1 MPAFMIR
8 RGRGCVANRNEAG
21 VTIEHI
27 NDLSI
32 VSLKVSKKSLEEAL
46 RQLQLA
52 PPLAAT
58 GEDPRCLWLGPD
70 RWLLVSASA
79 TPDSIIASCNESLAG
94 FLHNAVDYSAGLV
107 AHRISG
113 PNAQRLLASGSG
125 VDFRSEEFPVGTC
138 CRTNFAQ
145 VAAIVDANVPDQF
158 DLYVDRSYA
167 GYIKDWLCD
176 TSRII
181 ANAVSNS

>member
-1 MPAFMIR
+1 M
-8 RGRGCVANRNEAG
+8 ANRNEGG
-21 VTIEHI
+21 VTIERI

-32 VSLKVSKKSLEEAL
+32 VSLKVSKQSLEEAL
-46 RQLQLA
+46 QQLQLA

-58 GEDPRCLWLGPD
+58 GKDPRCLWLGPD
-70 RWLLVSASA
+70 RWLWVSVSA
-79 TPDSIIASCNESLAG
+79 TPDSIIASCNKSLSG

-107 AHRISG
+107 VHRISG
-113 PNAQRLLASGSG
+113 PNARCLLASGSG

-145 VAAIVDANVPDQF
+145 VAAIVHAHLPDQF
-158 DLYVDRSYA
+158 EVYVDRSYA
-167 GYIKDWLCD
+167 GYINDWLCD